1 MTCTYDTYKLIISL
15 MRHDLWHSWSF
26 FKLIP
31 YVSRLTFEG
40 ADYRMSCFYN
50 FRDRSNKSTR
60 WLCFQKKASSFQIH
74 KSIYMHSHACL
85 QLGKGCKFAIWI
97 SHSTQPYMKSL
108 CNAWSIICIPQEN
121 SMNIPPCWKYI
132 RVEAYYDGPINAE
145 NWKAE
150 DKQKLVYTALKCML
164 IALHIFSYILL
175 SNLLWIIWERK
186 LQAIIF
192 LEAYK

>member
-1 MTCTYDTYKLIISL
+1 
-15 MRHDLWHSWSF
+15 
-26 FKLIP
+26 
-31 YVSRLTFEG
+31 
-40 ADYRMSCFYN
+40 MSCFYN

-97 SHSTQPYMKSL
+97 SHSTQHIWKVCAMHGALFAYHKRTQWIYRL
-108 CNAWSIICIPQEN
+108 VEN
-121 SMNIPPCWKYI
+121 IFELKHIMM
-132 RVEAYYDGPINAE
+132 GPLTQKIEKPKIN
-145 NWKAE
+145 K
-150 DKQKLVYTALKCML
+150 KLVYTTLKCIL
-164 IALHIFSYILL
+164 IALHLFSYILW
-175 SNLLWIIWERK
+175 SSLLWIIWERQ

>member
-1 MTCTYDTYKLIISL
+1 
-15 MRHDLWHSWSF
+15 
-26 FKLIP
+26 
-31 YVSRLTFEG
+31 
-40 ADYRMSCFYN
+40 MSCFYN

-150 DKQKLVYTALKCML
+150 DKQKVGIYYFKVYTDCSTF
-164 IALHIFSYILL
+164 IQLHIM
-175 SNLLWIIWERK
+175 IISALDYLGKTITGNNR
-186 LQAIIF
+186 LRG
-192 LEAYK
+192 L